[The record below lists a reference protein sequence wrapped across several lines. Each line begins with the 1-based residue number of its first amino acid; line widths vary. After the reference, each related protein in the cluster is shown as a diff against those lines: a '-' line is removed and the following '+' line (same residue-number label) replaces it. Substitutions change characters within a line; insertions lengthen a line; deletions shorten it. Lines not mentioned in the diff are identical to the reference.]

1 MDLCEFINENLEA
14 LVDDRLSA
22 ARTLR
27 AIGGIARTELQQT
40 ARRTLLDIVDRMR
53 RPQAGH
59 DAAGPPGAMS
69 SERLPGGESGFDVQ
83 PVSLPASGYSLNDLT
98 EDYRLLRA
106 SVVKRWLPADAQ
118 MDPAALHELVRFNN
132 AVDEALT
139 EAVARYWSGMVRTRD
154 QFIGILAHDLRTPL
168 GAISMSVEYLM
179 RLEEQPAS
187 ALRSIAV
194 VQRSCARI
202 QRMLDDLLD
211 FTRTRIGG
219 ALPVNPEPVNLGN
232 ICQQALAELSA
243 LHMDEEIRWNSGGD
257 LAGEWDAARLAQ
269 VITNLLENAIEHGRR
284 GAVVRLSTRGEADSV
299 YIVVSNEG
307 EPIPDSELD
316 RLFDPLIRRS
326 TQTEPR
332 RAGAGLGLG
341 LFIARQIVVSH
352 GGNISAASDANA
364 TSFTVRLPR
373 TCASGG
379 KGSRE

>member
-1 MDLCEFINENLEA
+1 
-14 LVDDRLSA
+14 V
-22 ARTLR
+22 
-27 AIGGIARTELQQT
+27 
-40 ARRTLLDIVDRMR
+40 
-53 RPQAGH
+53 
-59 DAAGPPGAMS
+59 
-69 SERLPGGESGFDVQ
+69 
-83 PVSLPASGYSLNDLT
+83 
-98 EDYRLLRA
+98 LRA
-106 SVVKRWLPADAQ
+106 SVVQRWLPADAQ
-118 MDPAALHELVRFNN
+118 MDPAALRELVRFNH

-168 GAISMSVEYLM
+168 GAISMSAEYLM

-187 ALRSIAV
+187 SLRSIAM
-194 VQRSCARI
+194 VQRSCSRI

-243 LHMDEEIRWNSGGD
+243 LHMDEEIRWTSDGD

-269 VITNLLENAIEHGRR
+269 LITNLLENAIEHGRR
-284 GAVVRLSTRGEADSV
+284 GAAIGLSTRADGDDV

-316 RLFDPLIRRS
+316 RLFDPLTRRS
-326 TQTEPR
+326 RQTGPR

-341 LFIARQIVVSH
+341 LFIARQIVLSH
-352 GGNISAASDANA
+352 GGNISVASDATA

-373 TCASGG
+373 VWASRGLNG
-379 KGSRE
+379 PE